1 MCEVFKVTTWSC
13 ISRQIITTIYATNF
27 SSTNLALLPEIS
39 SSYTFISTLYPP
51 FHIHL
56 YVRVS
61 IVTSKHKYYSQCA
74 IPIGI
79 HGEFE
84 GTMLVLLIVH
94 LLFLLCS
101 NPGSCNISTA
111 SLAGV
116 WTQCVC
122 WLFGLVGALL
132 CVSLYFD
139 IRKIALSISV
149 VFVVFIV

>member
-1 MCEVFKVTTWSC
+1 
-13 ISRQIITTIYATNF
+13 
-27 SSTNLALLPEIS
+27 
-39 SSYTFISTLYPP
+39 
-51 FHIHL
+51 
-56 YVRVS
+56 
-61 IVTSKHKYYSQCA
+61 
-74 IPIGI
+74 
-79 HGEFE
+79 
-84 GTMLVLLIVH
+84 MLVLLIVH

-149 VFVVFIV
+149 VFVVFIVQLWWSCLVHGGSFAHLPFRLVTNACAYVCRILLCSKYRYTSILYIYIYTYFAILFTGYSEYSTADK

>member
-1 MCEVFKVTTWSC
+1 MKLCLF
-13 ISRQIITTIYATNF
+13 
-27 SSTNLALLPEIS
+27 
-39 SSYTFISTLYPP
+39 
-51 FHIHL
+51 
-56 YVRVS
+56 
-61 IVTSKHKYYSQCA
+61 IVTSKHKYYSQCT

-84 GTMLVLLIVH
+84 GAMLVLLIVSLW
-94 LLFLLCS
+94 LLFCS
-101 NPGSCNISTA
+101 HPVVSGSCNISTVCH
-111 SLAGV
+111 AGV

-122 WLFGLVGALL
+122 WLFGSVGGFL